1 MKQSREM
8 FKAGNWYQE
17 ILVSLNFYQIVHA
30 FLTDKEALK
39 KHLDSLQVITA
50 SDEGVT
56 YRGLETAPEFAS
68 HIESTVERG
77 EQFHNRQMVVVA
89 STYIELILRDY
100 LIVLF
105 NHFPLRMYEYLY
117 AQDKD
122 ELGGFVS
129 LKEVVQVDSLNDLLK
144 NLSEQATA
152 NALKGRFTA
161 QVNNLERITSEKIP
175 DDLKRKLTRLI
186 EMRNRIVHETSPE
199 EISEAQVKGVLD
211 SCHELINFLAWE
223 SNKESIPLD
232 EYSLFNL

>member
-1 MKQSREM
+1 M
-8 FKAGNWYQE
+8 
-17 ILVSLNFYQIVHA
+17 SLNFYQIVHA

-100 LIVLF
+100 LTVLF
-105 NHFPLRMYEYLY
+105 NHFPLRMYGYLY
-117 AQDKD
+117 AQDK
-122 ELGGFVS
+122 EKLGGFVP
-129 LKEVVQVDSLNDLLK
+129 LKEVVQFDSLNDLLK

-161 QVNNLERITSEKIP
+161 QVNNLERITGEKIP
-175 DDLKRKLTRLI
+175 SDLKRKLTRLI
-186 EMRNRIVHETSPE
+186 EVRNRIVHETSPE
-199 EISEAQVKGVLD
+199 EISEAQVKAVLD
-211 SCHELINFLAWE
+211 SCHELINFLALA
-223 SNKESIPLD
+223 SSKESIPLD